1 MSNNPGMDL
10 LLSSVHVPDLLGA
23 VLDSSYD
30 GIFITDGDGR
40 VLYMNYACERLE
52 GIEAS
57 SIVGKYMAE
66 LVVDGVYN
74 DSVSLRVI
82 RDGRPVTII
91 QKTRGGKELMVSGT
105 PVFSSGRL
113 VLVVTNERDVTELS
127 DLRRRLEEHGRMAAK
142 YEREIELLRAKN
154 SGSIEGI
161 VFKSKQM
168 ASLIEV
174 AMRVAAV
181 DSTVLIQGES
191 GVGKEVIAKLI
202 YKHSTREAG
211 PFVDINC
218 GAIPENLLESELFGY
233 EEGAFTGA
241 RKGGKEG
248 LLEVADKG
256 TLFLDEVGEL
266 PLALQVKL
274 LNFLQ
279 DRHFVRV
286 GGSKQITVDVRIIA
300 ATNRDLNA
308 AVEEGKFRSDLFY
321 RLSVVPIVVPPL
333 RQRRDDIEP
342 LVKHF
347 QTVFWSR
354 YGMEKNIS
362 PAAMKILINY
372 EWPGNVRELE
382 NLIERLVLT
391 CPDDVIYPEH
401 LGGYLTDIGKIVNRL
416 VEGGV
421 MTLQDASEKFERM
434 YMKEMSRH
442 FKGTTDMARALGV
455 NRSTIIRK
463 MKKYGIVTREK

>member
-10 LLSSVHVPDLLGA
+10 LLSLVHVPDLLGA

-40 VLYMNYACERLE
+40 VLYMNRACERLE
-52 GIEAS
+52 GIEAA

-82 RDGRPVTII
+82 RDGRAVTIL
-91 QKTRGGKELMVSGT
+91 QKTSGGREVMVSGT
-105 PVFSSGRL
+105 PVFSDGRL
-113 VLVVTNERDVTELS
+113 ALVVTNERDVTELN
-127 DLRRRLEEHGRMAAK
+127 DLSRKLEEHGRMAVR

-154 SGSIEGI
+154 AGSMEGI
-161 VFKSKQM
+161 IFRSKQM
-168 ASLIEV
+168 AAIIEV

-191 GVGKEVIAKLI
+191 GVGKEVVAKLI
-202 YKHSTREAG
+202 YKHSGRFEG
-211 PFVDINC
+211 PFIDINC
-218 GAIPENLLESELFGY
+218 GAIPETLLESELFGY

-248 LLEVADKG
+248 LFELADQG
-256 TLFLDEVGEL
+256 TLFLDEIGEL
-266 PLALQVKL
+266 PLSLQVKL

-279 DRHFVRV
+279 DRHVMRV
-286 GGSKQITVDVRIIA
+286 GGSMPISVDVRIIA
-300 ATNRDLNA
+300 ATNRDLLNE
-308 AVEEGKFRSDLFY
+308 VKEGRFRSDLFY

-333 RQRRDDIEP
+333 RQRKDDIEP
-342 LVKHF
+342 LVKYF
-347 QTVFWSR
+347 QSVFLNR
-354 YGMEKNIS
+354 YGLGKTIS
-362 PAAMKILINY
+362 PAAMKILMNY

-391 CPDDVIYPEH
+391 CPDEIIYPEH
-401 LGGYLTDIGKIVNRL
+401 LGGYLTDIGKIVSRL
-416 VEGGV
+416 VDGGV
-421 MTLQDASEKFERM
+421 MTLHDASEKFERI

-455 NRSTIIRK
+455 DRSTIIRK
-463 MKKYGIVTREK
+463 MKKYGIAQRDK